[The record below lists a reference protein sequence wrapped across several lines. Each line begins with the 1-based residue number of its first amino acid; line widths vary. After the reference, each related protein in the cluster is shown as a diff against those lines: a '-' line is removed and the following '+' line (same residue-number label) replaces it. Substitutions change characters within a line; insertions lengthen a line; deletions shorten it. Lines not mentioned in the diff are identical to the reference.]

1 MLLPIYSLL
10 LGIGVLLVGAGFF
23 FSLLGVRAGVEGF
36 SDAVTGVM
44 MSFYFLGFIVGSYLC
59 PWIIRRSGH
68 VRAFAAFASVASTM
82 AVLHAIAVDPV
93 TWSLFRAV
101 TGVCLVGIY
110 MVIESW
116 LNALATNHTR
126 GRLFGAYMTVT
137 LVSMALGQYLILAG
151 DIGTFVPFGIVSVI
165 LSLALVPIV
174 MTRVPEPAPVPTP
187 ELHLGA
193 LFRRV
198 PLGPAGAVASGLVN
212 GTFWSL
218 GAVYAFRQGFS
229 EAQVAAFVSTA
240 VLGGALLQFPIGRLS
255 DSRDRRGVLTGVA
268 AAGAALAL
276 LAFALGFVS
285 PAALIACMFLYGG
298 AAFTVYG
305 LAVAHLNDYLR
316 AEDTLEATR
325 GLLLVHGVGAA
336 VGPALAGLLMDR
348 LGAGTLFVYFAVV
361 LLALAAFGYV
371 QARKPVPDSAG
382 HTGFMPM
389 GEGSTVAAELDPRTD
404 AMPEEPPPA
413 APAGAQSPAG

>member
-1 MLLPIYSLL
+1 MLLSIFSLL
-10 LGIGVLLVGAGFF
+10 LGVGVLLVGVGFF
-23 FSLLGVRAGVEGF
+23 FTLLGVRAGVEGF

-44 MSFYFLGFIVGSYLC
+44 MSFYFLGFIVGTYVC
-59 PWIIRRSGH
+59 PWIIRHAGH
-68 VRAFAAFASVASTM
+68 VRAFAAMASIASTM
-82 AVLHAIAVDPV
+82 AVVHAIVVDPV
-93 TWSLFRAV
+93 AWSVLRAI
-101 TGVCLVGIY
+101 TGACLVGIY

-116 LNALATNHTR
+116 LNALATNKTR
-126 GRLFGAYMTVT
+126 GTLFGGYMTVT
-137 LVSMALGQYLILAG
+137 LVSQALGQYLILVG
-151 DIGTFVPFGIVSVI
+151 DVGTFVPFGVVSVI
-165 LSLALVPIV
+165 LSVALVPIV
-174 MTRVPEPAPVPTP
+174 MTKVKEPAPVPTP
-187 ELHLGA
+187 ELHLGD

-198 PLGPAGAVASGLVN
+198 PLGPAGAVTSGLVN

-240 VLGGALLQFPIGRLS
+240 VLGGAVLQFPIGRLS
-255 DSRDRRGVLTGVA
+255 DAYDRRRVLTGISL
-268 AAGAALAL
+268 AGAALAGV
-276 LAFALGFVS
+276 AFALGFVS
-285 PAALIACMFLYGG
+285 PAALIACMFFYGG

-348 LGAGTLFVYFAVV
+348 LGAPTLFLYFAAV
-361 LLALAAFGYV
+361 LGALAAFGV
-371 QARKPVPDSAG
+371 AQMRKPVPETAG

-404 AMPEEPPPA
+404 AVPEEVPPTPEA
-413 APAGAQSPAG
+413 AQSTAR